1 MNGRRRCELEQ
12 AIIHAMVLG
21 EYVLYNALGELDWEF
36 EKEWNMEDDTV
47 YDLNHYARLCHEANK
62 YWWLDTSKPCECVV
76 DGQSKDVLLFRA
88 GIQYTEMVCPLCHG
102 DYYRRKDRNKG
113 ELLMLCVSELAEAM
127 EGHRKDKMDDKLP
140 HRKMAEVELADFL
153 IRAFDMAGGLELD
166 LNPVGKT
173 GLPNLNEYGKL
184 YATIMRLDNPLNFAE
199 SLMCVNMWL
208 VECLQKS
215 PSAGSLRMAIVWAL
229 GIMGTH
235 GMDIQG
241 AFDEKMTFNAHR
253 VDHTLQ
259 HRAGPGGK
267 KY

>member
-21 EYVLYNALGELDWEF
+21 EYALYNALGELDWEF
-36 EKEWNMEDDTV
+36 EKELNMEDDTV

-62 YWWLDTSKPCECVV
+62 SWWPQKKE
-76 DGQSKDVLLFRA
+76 
-88 GIQYTEMVCPLCHG
+88 
-102 DYYRRKDRNKG
+102 DRNKG

-140 HRKMAEVELADFL
+140 HRKMAEVELVDFL
-153 IRAFDMAGGLELD
+153 IRAFDMAGGLGWEVGVSSGTD
-166 LNPVGKT
+166 LTTLAQGLAQIHNEILT
-173 GLPNLNEYGKL
+173 G
-184 YATIMRLDNPLNFAE
+184 NFAE
-199 SLMCVNMWL
+199 CLLRASGHLVHCYSYTTGRRIRPEASVHLALSIEYVLVLMH
-208 VECLQKS
+208 
-215 PSAGSLRMAIVWAL
+215 A
-229 GIMGTH
+229 H

-241 AFDEKMTFNAHR
+241 AFDEKMAFNAHR
-253 VDHTLQ
+253 ADHKLE